1 MTTFR
6 VKIISSAYPNIK
18 PKENESI
25 TIASSPAIF
34 SEESICGYNIL
45 IVRQENVGSYDD
57 VKQFSKEELDEFFGK
72 PSVVVCLSDKEQL
85 YEYGGW
91 YVGPQKPEPVRN
103 YHWLP
108 EAKGLIISSK
118 KGEGLEPTGDAG
130 RLSNLLNAY
139 EWEWKCTFV
148 KLPSKYIPIARNISN
163 QSVALRADIGEGRV
177 FIIPTPEINPYDY
190 DRYPAFLRQL
200 IDVCE
205 EEIQE
210 LSERERQEPDWVQQE
225 VDPLESKLFGDFIPL
240 YERYQT
246 LRGARRL
253 LYETSTSL
261 TRIVHFIMT
270 KMGFSAE
277 MKEGGGTHDIEI
289 CEDDFNSVIE
299 VTSSEE
305 DWINI
310 RKTRQLLD
318 WCQRFEREQ
327 NKKPKGILI
336 ANHFCNHPPTERD
349 EPFTIEASKQG
360 EAEGFCLMTTVQLYK
375 IFCKFLKGEMSKDE
389 IKQLFLET
397 QGLLQFED

>member
-57 VKQFSKEELDEFFGK
+57 VKQFNKEELDEFLNK
-72 PSVVVCLSDKEQL
+72 PSIILCLSDKEITYLGPLTWVQL
-85 YEYGGW
+85 TAANYE
-91 YVGPQKPEPVRN
+91 
-103 YHWLP
+103 WLP
-108 EAKGLIISSK
+108 DIQGLKIVNK
-118 KGEGLEPTGDAG
+118 KGKGLEPTGDAG

-148 KLPSKYIPIARNISN
+148 KLPSKYIPIALNISN
-163 QSVALRADIGEGRV
+163 QSVALRADISEGRV
-177 FIIPTPEINPYDY
+177 FIIPTPEINPFDY
-190 DRYPAFLRQL
+190 DKYPAFLRQL

-225 VDPLESKLFGDFIPL
+225 VDPLESKLFRDFIPL
-240 YERYQT
+240 YELYQT

-261 TRIVHFIMT
+261 TRIVHFLMT

-277 MKEGGGTHDIEI
+277 MKEEGGTHDIEVN
-289 CEDDFNSVIE
+289 EDDFNSVIE

-327 NKKPKGILI
+327 GKKPKGILI
-336 ANHFCNHPPTERD
+336 ANHFCNYPTPQRD
-349 EPFTIEASKQG
+349 VPFTRDALKQG
-360 EAEGFCLMTTVQLYK
+360 EDEGFCLMTTVQLYE
-375 IFCKFLKGEMSKDE
+375 IFCKFLKGEMGKDE
-389 IKQLFLET
+389 IKKLLLET
-397 QGLLQFED
+397 TGLLEFEG